1 MSNSLGSSSLPNTS
15 IGQTNQLPKP
25 ISWNVITTPSQ
36 FVVSTPS
43 SMAHLHKPIHS
54 NGASQIINGTPIQPV
69 ASTSA
74 PKKVYKKKFRATED
88 EEISRNTAL
97 RFASSIA
104 LDQLSALYPNVD
116 APFED
121 AVDVVNRL
129 LPYHIFQQPKTD
141 LDAIIAGGQ
150 GKGKA
155 KASDVEMENQ
165 ETKFALECMKRRRDL
180 QTRFRRAR
188 LKAGNYA
195 SPSDQAYVLAQAVLE
210 VDRAATQELSNDL
223 RSARTEKD
231 KVDREKKVASMQQ
244 NSRQSPFTTFPQTQ
258 YYRGY
263 SYAYP
268 QATNGPPNQPTAT
281 QVSSYPGSSAPF
293 SNYQPSS
300 ASVPVQIPVGSLPAL
315 QALGIV
321 PVPASSLPPADQP
334 QPLAIL
340 RGSTSNGTMLSLEIN
355 VSLLQ
360 SAQMNGLALV
370 LNSLM
375 NRGGDTTTGNAMP
388 ALGTSD
394 SAAT

>member
-1 MSNSLGSSSLPNTS
+1 M
-15 IGQTNQLPKP
+15 
-25 ISWNVITTPSQ
+25 
-36 FVVSTPS
+36 
-43 SMAHLHKPIHS
+43 
-54 NGASQIINGTPIQPV
+54 
-69 ASTSA
+69 
-74 PKKVYKKKFRATED
+74 
-88 EEISRNTAL
+88 
-97 RFASSIA
+97 
-104 LDQLSALYPNVD
+104 
-116 APFED
+116 
-121 AVDVVNRL
+121 L
-129 LPYHIFQQPKTD
+129 LIVPWPQ
-141 LDAIIAGGQ
+141 
-150 GKGKA
+150 
-155 KASDVEMENQ
+155 
-165 ETKFALECMKRRRDL
+165 
-180 QTRFRRAR
+180 
-188 LKAGNYA
+188 YA

-281 QVSSYPGSSAPF
+281 QVSSYPGSGAPF